1 MKPLLFRDTIQ
12 KIKINEYETKRNSIE
27 QVDIFEG
34 LSNKQKLNLANALKI
49 MIYQK
54 GERILIKNELA
65 NAFYIINEGKVT
77 VEL

>member
-1 MKPLLFRDTIQ
+1 MKPLLFRENIQ
-12 KIKINEYETKRNSIE
+12 KIKITEYETKRNSIE
-27 QVDIFEG
+27 QVEIFEG

-65 NAFYIINEGKVT
+65 NAFYIINEGKVA
-77 VEL
+77 V

>member
-1 MKPLLFRDTIQ
+1 MKPLLFRETIQ

-27 QVDIFEG
+27 QVEIFEG

-54 GERILIKNELA
+54 G
-65 NAFYIINEGKVT
+65 
-77 VEL
+77 

>member
-1 MKPLLFRDTIQ
+1 MKPLLFRENIQ
-12 KIKINEYETKRNSIE
+12 KIKITEYETKRNSIE
-27 QVDIFEG
+27 QVEIFEG

-77 VEL
+77 V

>member
-27 QVDIFEG
+27 QVEIFEG

-54 GERILIKNELA
+54 GERILIKN
-65 NAFYIINEGKVT
+65 
-77 VEL
+77 